1 MRNRPESSKP
11 LSLEDATNSAEHE
24 AFDEARRMEE
34 AQRYRN
40 NPGPVV
46 PPQISVLSP

>member
-1 MRNRPESSKP
+1 MPNQPKLSEA
-11 LSLEDATNSAEHE
+11 LSLEDAINAEHE
-24 AFDEARRMEE
+24 AFDEARRIEE

-46 PPQISVLSP
+46 PPQTSVLAP